1 MILPL
6 INLYYFNRILQFVI
20 SGGTNMTQKLTILIM
35 MLLLAAALVTSGF
48 VFQTNSY
55 ARFTQQDSSEAIDSS
70 NRISMSVE
78 KWQSDRQRS
87 DLADYQSNRRRDDLW
102 NGLSGGAKRD
112 GNWYAIDEE
121 QIVNDIAVLL
131 PPGKTQDFAVTW
143 ENRCPKENI
152 GS

>member
-1 MILPL
+1 
-6 INLYYFNRILQFVI
+6 
-20 SGGTNMTQKLTILIM
+20 MTQKLTILIM

-48 VFQTNSY
+48 VFQTNGY

-78 KWQSDRQRS
+78 NDSLTDSGLTLLITNQT
-87 DLADYQSNRRRDDLW
+87 AEEMTYGMDYLVEQ
-102 NGLSGGAKRD
+102 KRD

-143 ENRCPKENI
+143 EKPLPKGEYRIIKPIWDGEQTIRYAINFNVL
-152 GS
+152 